1 MSILNGI
8 FFAPLPTCLLYF
20 SGCAD
25 SDGEKKAYLR
35 VVVMFTMT
43 ISFFLTL
50 TLLLASDNI
59 SKLFNNDQLQ
69 TVLPYFSMSPLG
81 ILMIALMPACHIVT
95 NRTAIQP
102 YLAALIAVFVSLPPI
117 FIALGAEQSR
127 LAANCW
133 LYFFVGLAL
142 CVLMFTIFSAG
153 MDLNLNLRSKLKA
166 VFCILGRY

>member
-1 MSILNGI
+1 MTQNQGTDRTARNVGFVFVSALITQSSLLVLYLILARILTVEEFATFRQLFLIQAMLNGI
-8 FFAPLPTCLLYF
+8 FFAALPTCLLYF
-20 SGCAD
+20 TGCAD

-35 VVVMFTMT
+35 VVVILTMT

-69 TVLPYFSMSPLG
+69 TVLPYFSLSPLG

-102 YLAALIAVFVSLPPI
+102 YLAALIAVF
-117 FIALGAEQSR
+117 IAL
-127 LAANCW
+127 
-133 LYFFVGLAL
+133 Y
-142 CVLMFTIFSAG
+142 
-153 MDLNLNLRSKLKA
+153 
-166 VFCILGRY
+166 